1 MQSLPAQ
8 GAAGKQM
15 RGDLEAIFGNSLSE
29 DEKACNSQNNSL
41 GCCIK
46 STDSLMR
53 VAGTVARTGP
63 QDYWF
68 WLTSAEGVGS

>member
-1 MQSLPAQ
+1 MQSSPASQAQ

-41 GCCIK
+41 SSTVAFR
-46 STDSLMR
+46 STDEVFGKD
-53 VAGTVARTGP
+53 VAHRTI
-63 QDYWF
+63 
-68 WLTSAEGVGS
+68 TTGVG